1 MLKQIAVI
9 NGSPRE
15 NGNTD
20 VVLKELI
27 KGAKEAELE
36 TIYLTLRDL
45 TIADCIGCCKCRDE
59 SVCHFQDDMNQIRDY
74 LQESDL
80 LIFASPNYWC
90 EITGLM
96 KTCMDRL
103 YFYHHPQNSSFIAG
117 KKAIV
122 ISTMG
127 EAHNIDYEAELLV
140 EFFRRALKSLGIQLV
155 GIHLFY
161 DLMEKGAIFNKPE
174 YLKKAYNIGKSLQG
188 I

>member
-1 MLKQIAVI
+1 MSKHVVVI

-27 KGAKEAELE
+27 KGAQEAELD
-36 TIYLTLRDL
+36 TIYLKLRDL

-59 SVCHFQDDMNQIRDY
+59 SVCHFKDDMNQIRYY

-103 YFYHHPQNSSFIAG
+103 YFYHHPQNSSLIAG

-127 EAHNIDYEAELLV
+127 EADNIDYEAELLV
-140 EFFRRALKSLGIQLV
+140 EIFRRALKSLGIELV
-155 GIHLFY
+155 DIHLFY
-161 DLMEKGAIFNKPE
+161 DLMEKDAIFNKPE
-174 YLKKAYNIGKSLQG
+174 YLQKAYNIGKSMQEL
-188 I
+188 